1 MCIRD
6 RWWMLGLLGGI
17 VTKERFTNIQ
27 RLIMLDPSTRFVPRT
42 EFDSPPYFR
51 GIAEGQVKGEAEAL
65 LTVLSARGLEPDEA
79 RQLRI
84 KACQDLAQLK
94 QWLRRAVTAS
104 SIDDVFA

>member
-1 MCIRD
+1 
-6 RWWMLGLLGGI
+6 
-17 VTKERFTNIQ
+17 
-27 RLIMLDPSTRFVPRT
+27 MLDPSPRFVPRT

-79 RQLRI
+79 RQQRI

-104 SIDDVFA
+104 SLDDVFA